1 MFIGAVVQPK
11 LVNEDK
17 VKKAPNQIEEKTAKS
32 KVLSL
37 KPTSELLKPTSEF
50 LKPTSELLKP
60 TSEFVKPVSELL
72 KPTFELLK
80 PTSEFLKPT
89 SELYD
94 GFPKQP
100 AVNLTNLMVLAL
112 IEADSKGLSIVC
124 KDAYKFVNKRF
135 PFYDVKNPE
144 CSNSWKN
151 SVRHT
156 LNVVLADRKI
166 LTRRAPPKLETD
178 CNCLGQCTHET
189 GGKTIYSYGMY

>member
-1 MFIGAVVQPK
+1 MFLEAVVQPK

-17 VKKAPNQIEEKTAKS
+17 VKKALIQIEEKTAKP
-32 KVLSL
+32 KPLTL
-37 KPTSELLKPTSEF
+37 KPFSELLKPTSEF
-50 LKPTSELLKP
+50 LKPTSELY
-60 TSEFVKPVSELL
+60 E
-72 KPTFELLK
+72 
-80 PTSEFLKPT
+80 
-89 SELYD
+89 

-156 LNVVLADRKI
+156 LNVVLSDRKI
-166 LTRRAPPKLETD
+166 LARRAPPKLETT
-178 CNCLGQCTHET
+178 CNCLGQCKHQT
-189 GGKTIYSYGMY
+189 GGKTIYSYGMYSLLILFLK

>member
-1 MFIGAVVQPK
+1 MFLGAVVQPK

-17 VKKAPNQIEEKTAKS
+17 VKKTPIRIKEKTIKS
-32 KVLSL
+32 KRLSLKPNFELL

-60 TSEFVKPVSELL
+60 TSEFL
-72 KPTFELLK
+72 KPTSELLK
-80 PTSEFLKPT
+80 PTSEFLKPISEPLKPTTEFLKPT
-89 SELYD
+89 SELYE

-144 CSNSWKN
+144 CSKR
-151 SVRHT
+151 SVKFR
-156 LNVVLADRKI
+156 L
-166 LTRRAPPKLETD
+166 
-178 CNCLGQCTHET
+178 
-189 GGKTIYSYGMY
+189 SF

>member
-37 KPTSELLKPTSEF
+37 KPTSEL
-50 LKPTSELLKP
+50 
-60 TSEFVKPVSELL
+60 
-72 KPTFELLK
+72 
-80 PTSEFLKPT
+80 LKPT

>member
-1 MFIGAVVQPK
+1 MFQFESGFHVFWAANTYNYNVYGT
-11 LVNEDK
+11 E
-17 VKKAPNQIEEKTAKS
+17 
-32 KVLSL
+32 LSIL
-37 KPTSELLKPTSEF
+37 SWLNFGWISPENSGFPSH
-50 LKPTSELLKP
+50 S
-60 TSEFVKPVSELL
+60 
-72 KPTFELLK
+72 
-80 PTSEFLKPT
+80 
-89 SELYD
+89 D

-189 GGKTIYSYGMY
+189 GGKTIYSYGMYWELLTFNFIRIYDFLCFFWLKMRRFRKNILFDL

>member
-1 MFIGAVVQPK
+1 MFLGAVVQPK
-11 LVNEDK
+11 LVNEAK
-17 VKKAPNQIEEKTAKS
+17 VKKAPMQIKEKTAKS
-32 KVLSL
+32 KPLYLKPTSELL

-50 LKPTSELLKP
+50 LKPTSELY
-60 TSEFVKPVSELL
+60 E
-72 KPTFELLK
+72 
-80 PTSEFLKPT
+80 
-89 SELYD
+89 

-156 LNVVLADRKI
+156 LNVVLSDRKI
-166 LTRRAPPKLETD
+166 LTRRAPPKFETE

>member
-1 MFIGAVVQPK
+1 MFLGAVVQPK

-17 VKKAPNQIEEKTAKS
+17 VKKAPKQIKEKTAKS
-32 KVLSL
+32 KPLSL
-37 KPTSELLKPTSEF
+37 KPTPELLKPTSEF
-50 LKPTSELLKP
+50 LKPTSE
-60 TSEFVKPVSELL
+60 F
-72 KPTFELLK
+72 LK

-89 SELYD
+89 SELYE
-94 GFPKQP
+94 GFPQQP

-124 KDAYKFVNKRF
+124 KDAYKFVTKRF

-156 LNVVLADRKI
+156 LNVVLSDRKI
-166 LTRRAPPKLETD
+166 LTRRAPPKSETE
-178 CNCLGQCTHET
+178 CNCLGQCEHET

>member
-1 MFIGAVVQPK
+1 MDGNFTLFLEPVVQPK
-11 LVNEDK
+11 LVNENK
-17 VKKAPNQIEEKTAKS
+17 VRKAPNQIKEKTAKS
-32 KVLSL
+32 KRLSL
-37 KPTSELLKPTSEF
+37 KPTSEL
-50 LKPTSELLKP
+50 
-60 TSEFVKPVSELL
+60 
-72 KPTFELLK
+72 
-80 PTSEFLKPT
+80 LKPT

>member
-60 TSEFVKPVSELL
+60 TSELL
-72 KPTFELLK
+72 KPTSELLK

-89 SELYD
+89 SELLKPTSELLKPTSELYED
-94 GFPKQP
+94 FPKQP

-144 CSNSWKN
+144 CSKR
-151 SVRHT
+151 SVKFR
-156 LNVVLADRKI
+156 L
-166 LTRRAPPKLETD
+166 
-178 CNCLGQCTHET
+178 
-189 GGKTIYSYGMY
+189 SF